1 MPIPEPTQNTEI
13 RVKEKMPLIYK
24 ILEKFV
30 PKTSNS
36 AVISTSNIEIDIEY
50 YDVFGNDEEKE
61 FDALDEEENEDLW

>member
-1 MPIPEPTQNTEI
+1 
-13 RVKEKMPLIYK
+13 MPLIYK

>member
-1 MPIPEPTQNTEI
+1 MPILEPTQNTEI

-36 AVISTSNIEIDIEY
+36 AVTSTSNIEIDTEY
-50 YDVFGNDEEKE
+50 YDVFENDEE
-61 FDALDEEENEDLW
+61 

>member
-36 AVISTSNIEIDIEY
+36 AVTSTSNIEIDTEY
-50 YDVFGNDEEKE
+50 YDVFENDEE
-61 FDALDEEENEDLW
+61 